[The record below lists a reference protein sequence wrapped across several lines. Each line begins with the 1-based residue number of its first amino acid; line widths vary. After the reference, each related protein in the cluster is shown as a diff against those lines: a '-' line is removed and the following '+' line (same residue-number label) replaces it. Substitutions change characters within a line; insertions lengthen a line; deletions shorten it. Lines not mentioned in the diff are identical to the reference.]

1 MVAPIITASERAS
14 FRRCRRQWDF
24 SAGLRRNLEP
34 AAGGAAAGL
43 GPPDLDRAV
52 RDALAIYYYPGMWDW
67 DRSVRLPLVT
77 QELERALA
85 RQRATGTE
93 DAAGAGRALL
103 ARYAA
108 WAPGADRFAPV
119 LVEADFE
126 VTVPDPDPVRP
137 GSGLVTPDGAAV
149 RYGGRID
156 LLAVDQHDAYWIVR
170 HRLAVGD
177 WVPAGQLAA
186 DEEALAACWAWE
198 QFYLGLAITGT
209 IWNELRV
216 QADPSPEPLERS
228 RSWPWRRRPAP
239 AGGTPPAV
247 RQHDPSGG
255 GRSVPQHRRLY
266 ARATEPADA
275 PAVEQVT
282 GDGFRRTW
290 TRHRPGEVAAA
301 GQRLAADAAVMIQP
315 DPDVSPEPYDRNC
328 RPCPFL
334 DPCLAER
341 AGRDPSDLL
350 RARYQPREAVVAQ
363 PGRIGGQAW
372 GMGRGAAPPGFQRRG
387 PG

>member
-1 MVAPIITASERAS
+1 VVAPIITAPERAS

-34 AAGGAAAGL
+34 AAGGAALDL
-43 GPPDLDRAV
+43 GQPDLDRAV

-85 RQRATGTE
+85 RQQAAGTE
-93 DAAGAGRALL
+93 ARQAVDEGRALL
-103 ARYAA
+103 ARYVA

-126 VTVPDPDPVRP
+126 VIVPDPDPARP

-156 LLAVDQHDAYWIVR
+156 LLAVDEHDA
-170 HRLAVGD
+170 
-177 WVPAGQLAA
+177 
-186 DEEALAACWAWE
+186 
-198 QFYLGLAITGT
+198 
-209 IWNELRV
+209 
-216 QADPSPEPLERS
+216 
-228 RSWPWRRRPAP
+228 
-239 AGGTPPAV
+239 
-247 RQHDPSGG
+247 
-255 GRSVPQHRRLY
+255 
-266 ARATEPADA
+266 
-275 PAVEQVT
+275 
-282 GDGFRRTW
+282 W
-290 TRHRPGEVAAA
+290 TRHRPGDVAAA
-301 GQRLAADAAVMIQP
+301 GQRLAADVTAMIQP
-315 DPDVSPEPYDRNC
+315 DPDVSPEPSDRNC

-341 AGRDPSDLL
+341 AGHDPAQLL
-350 RARYQPREAVVAQ
+350 RAHYQPREGGGAQ
-363 PGRIGGQAW
+363 PGRLGGRAW